1 VFKFIVNSIDT
12 VLFESEEIVTIND
25 SNIGD
30 QKRNEQILAYMR
42 DQDSYNDYLLLDRDC
57 FPVET
62 KY

>member
-1 VFKFIVNSIDT
+1 MFKFIVNSIDT